1 MRKVSLEEQKINQNI
16 NESVKLKKG
25 FEWKEN
31 CLKIKIS
38 FSEKF
43 MNNEKFGKLTKEY
56 PKKNQQ
62 DFSKNRSV
70 LKKKRLEQAS
80 EVKPRKNLT
89 RSFYNLK
96 FFLKK
101 LAK

>member
-1 MRKVSLEEQKINQNI
+1 
-16 NESVKLKKG
+16 
-25 FEWKEN
+25 
-31 CLKIKIS
+31 
-38 FSEKF
+38 

-80 EVKPRKNLT
+80 EVKPRKNLG

-101 LAK
+101 LAKWLIFLQFYEKFDSVQSFLNNSEFLM